1 MHRSLKPYFSL
12 DLNFILH
19 HHDATART
27 DAVGS
32 AGSAVPAAAA
42 AASAVDDDAAAAAA
56 GPTPRR
62 LGPANRA
69 STPAGPGPAVPGP
82 AEPRVRRDPVPLDR
96 GLATLDGGELYP
108 HVLLSNRRGKP

>member
-1 MHRSLKPYFSL
+1 M
-12 DLNFILH
+12 DLNYILH

-42 AASAVDDDAAAAAA
+42 SAVDDDAAAAAA

-62 LGPANRA
+62 LGPADRA
-69 STPAGPGPAVPGP
+69 SAPDGPGPAVPGP

-108 HVLLSNRRGKP
+108 HVLLSNWRGKP